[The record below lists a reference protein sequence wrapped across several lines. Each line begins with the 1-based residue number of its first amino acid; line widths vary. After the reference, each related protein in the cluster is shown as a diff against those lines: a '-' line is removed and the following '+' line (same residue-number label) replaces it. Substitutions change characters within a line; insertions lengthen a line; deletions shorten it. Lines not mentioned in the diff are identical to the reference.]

1 MSEDVPMTTA
11 EKWANFAI
19 GAGSIAPMALLR
31 AVVLKD
37 MWRWFVV
44 PLNVAMISGGEAL
57 GLSLLVTY
65 VTWTYVPND
74 ERFSTILSFVRV
86 LLVTLSAW
94 GMGAIYARFR

>member
-19 GAGSIAPMALLR
+19 GTGSIAPLALLR

-44 PLNVAMISGGEAL
+44 PLNMAVISGGEAL
-57 GLSLLVTY
+57 GLSLLATY
-65 VTWTYVPND
+65 VTWTYAPSN
-74 ERFSTILSFVRV
+74 ERFSAVRSV
-86 LLVTLSAW
+86 VRALFMTLSVW
-94 GMGAIYARFR
+94 GLGAIYARFR